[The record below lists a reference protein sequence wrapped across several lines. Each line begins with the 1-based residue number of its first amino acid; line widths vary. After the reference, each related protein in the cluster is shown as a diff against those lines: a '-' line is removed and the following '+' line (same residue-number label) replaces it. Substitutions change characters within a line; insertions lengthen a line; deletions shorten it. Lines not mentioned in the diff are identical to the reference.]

1 MSDLLLS
8 LWDEG
13 WEPMTPIDMAA
24 KEKYVLLSYFSNY
37 KPRVCEEKRQFSQAQ
52 GCVI

>member
-24 KEKYVLLSYFSNY
+24 KEKYVLFLLTFPIINQEVA
-37 KPRVCEEKRQFSQAQ
+37 KKKQLSQAQ